1 MLDCSIKIWDI
12 SVILS
17 IPSVAITTSQV
28 GETLQSSLLLA
39 TLTTHTKAV
48 NVVRWSKD
56 GKYLASGS
64 ADNYISLHMLQSSPG
79 YASGF
84 GQKQKNLENW
94 IRCYTLSG
102 HSMDVLDLD
111 WSPVL
116 SNGALAS
123 ASVDNR
129 VLVWQLP
136 LSSEQASSSKIL
148 SPSHILTQHQSFVK
162 GIAYDPIGK
171 YLISCD
177 SSNVVILWDS
187 EHQYS
192 VIQILTSPLK
202 NSPDS
207 TLFRHIHWAPDGSS
221 VCLTSALKSS
231 KPIGMILRRN
241 DWENIADLVGHKNST
256 LSTRFCPYLV
266 HYTNS
271 TPNEKEVAEKV
282 VGSIVALGDQDGVL
296 SIWSNVTQRALYVFS
311 DVFSES
317 ATDITW
323 FYPTSFF
330 SKDSSNKNPASTDAR
345 LLLACTSHS
354 GEVVMIDFEEEIGE
368 IIKNDVI
375 LDNHYQALYGR
386 SYADIISANMAGG
399 LGGAGEM
406 YLTSS
411 STSLIPG
418 GKEREEVL
426 VHNPLA
432 LQYLQAADI
441 AIPNKK
447 KKDKE
452 SVNNKQSTPT
462 NGKKRV
468 VISNEEVTV
477 QTPVTSS
484 NLPASNP
491 TIAEIAQPPIAS
503 DVVDS
508 AATTTPITINDT
520 EMEVSSDVPTPTTPV
535 STTVEKEKT
544 LITPTPAIAALL
556 AARMNNLNTSSTS
569 TSTAASTLPLY
580 QQRVVIGANGKK
592 RIRPAV
598 LNPTTSEEVEEE
610 GVRFTGNEVSGN
622 MLEEED
628 LSGGNGARKRIRFQE
643 NSEGMTS
650 SLGLS
655 LSSVSRTS
663 STPFTSS
670 TSMPVLQSAHHSI
683 IVKYS
688 TSHPQHLS
696 FHSSL
701 TSLQHLLLS
710 LPQTPSTSSV
720 SSQVLSLPVKS
731 ATLPTTFS
739 PSTSHFLLQ
748 AEVLTSPEI
757 LRKANSTMTSVLGR
771 YQPQHLLKLHLIQR
785 SHTRQL
791 TSSYHNLPGGAG
803 SGGWIESQPS
813 EVGGGDEVVWSSV
826 VTGNVTAIA
835 SIQVDHQ
842 STAASSSVVR
852 GGLVLVGTTEG
863 VLQVY
868 DVTTGMAVCPPMVL
882 GAAVVFLDIMQVT
895 DSDDDDESDDVE
907 KKIRFAAM
915 TSVGQ
920 IFLYDYYYYSSDYSS
935 NKNEKRKRKK
945 KMKGLRQV
953 TLESIYLSLNATYSS
968 INNTASTAST
978 TPSNGTTSNAEKGK
992 EVEVVVE
999 SMVLHASSGD
1009 PIICIKSSSNSS
1021 PSTTTSGQG
1030 KIWDYAMFK
1039 YDSDLSNWLT
1049 LYHSKY
1055 LLSR

>member
-1 MLDCSIKIWDI
+1 MRILQSDLIGHFTNKGKRHCIYSSDFQPNGTRLATAGADCSIKIWDI

-17 IPSVAITTSQV
+17 IPSVAVTTASQV

-102 HSMDVLDLD
+102 HTMDVLDLD

-192 VIQILTSPLK
+192 VIQILTTPLK

-207 TLFRHIHWAPDGSS
+207 TLFRRIHWAPDGSS

-282 VGSIVALGDQDGVL
+282 VGSIVALGDQDGVV

-317 ATDITW
+317 VTDITW
-323 FYPTSFF
+323 FYPTSSF
-330 SKDSSNKNPASTDAR
+330 SKDSSNENPASTNAR

-368 IIKNDVI
+368 IIKNNVI

-386 SYADIISANMAGG
+386 SYADIISASTASIGG

-418 GKEREEVL
+418 GKDREEVL

-441 AIPNKK
+441 IIPNKK

-468 VISNEEVTV
+468 VISNEEVTL
-477 QTPVTSS
+477 QTPVTS
-484 NLPASNP
+484 NLPALNP
-491 TIAEIAQPPIAS
+491 ATATRTTAEIAQPPIAP
-503 DVVDS
+503 DVVES

-520 EMEVSSDVPTPTTPV
+520 VMEVSSDVPTPITPV

-598 LNPTTSEEVEEE
+598 LNPTTAEEEEE

-622 MLEEED
+622 MLEDQD
-628 LSGGNGARKRIRFQE
+628 LSGGNGPRKRIRFQE

-650 SLGLS
+650 VGLS
-655 LSSVSRTS
+655 SSSVSRTS

-670 TSMPVLQSAHHSI
+670 TTLPVLQPAHHSI
-683 IVKYS
+683 TVKCS

-710 LPQTPSTSSV
+710 LPQTPSTSSA

-731 ATLPTTFS
+731 ATLPTAS
-739 PSTSHFLLQ
+739 SLSTSHFLLQ

-771 YQPQHLLKLHLIQR
+771 YQPQHLLKLHLIHR

-803 SGGWIESQPS
+803 SGGWIETLAS
-813 EVGGGDEVVWSSV
+813 EVGGGDEVVWSTV
-826 VTGNVTAIA
+826 VTGNVTAIT

-842 STAASSSVVR
+842 SSANSSSVVG

-882 GAAVVFLDIMQVT
+882 GAAVVFLDLMQVT

-907 KKIRFAAM
+907 KKIRFA
-915 TSVGQ
+915 
-920 IFLYDYYYYSSDYSS
+920 
-935 NKNEKRKRKK
+935 
-945 KMKGLRQV
+945 
-953 TLESIYLSLNATYSS
+953 
-968 INNTASTAST
+968 
-978 TPSNGTTSNAEKGK
+978 
-992 EVEVVVE
+992 
-999 SMVLHASSGD
+999 
-1009 PIICIKSSSNSS
+1009 
-1021 PSTTTSGQG
+1021 
-1030 KIWDYAMFK
+1030 
-1039 YDSDLSNWLT
+1039 
-1049 LYHSKY
+1049 
-1055 LLSR
+1055 